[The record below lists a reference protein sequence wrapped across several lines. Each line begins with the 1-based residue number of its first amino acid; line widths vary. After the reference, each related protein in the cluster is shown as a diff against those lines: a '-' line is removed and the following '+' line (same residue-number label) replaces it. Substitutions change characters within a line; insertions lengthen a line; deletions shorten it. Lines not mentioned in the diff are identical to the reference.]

1 MDRFYRVDGQAV
13 RRFGPNISFLWHFY
27 RVAERIEARCKIRDG
42 LAGVSRRTHFVLEAL
57 KIALGSSRRE
67 NSRCGTRAREKKD

>member
-13 RRFGPNISFLWHFY
+13 HRFGPNISFLWHFY

-42 LAGVSRRTHFVLEAL
+42 LPAFPGKRAL
-57 KIALGSSRRE
+57 YWKRLKLR
-67 NSRCGTRAREKKD
+67 